1 MPRLIRAGAIA
12 AIALVIAACGG
23 TTATPVATGTPAP
36 TTAPTAAPTATPT
49 EAATSAPSEAASA
62 DTGAIADI
70 AARLAALDS
79 YSITMT
85 IDGAKGKTSIANT
98 TTHTPVEATKY
109 DVSTADG
116 RKVGVVKIGDEAWIS
131 QDGTTYLAAPS
142 SAVDA
147 MIQSVRPDILLASFN
162 VASMANDLV
171 AQGTETK
178 NGKQATHY
186 HIDDSI
192 PTVPKGMVV
201 DYWVTDDGLLVALE
215 ASGVSAASG
224 GQFDTLDVQMTHID
238 DPALT
243 IERPS

>member
-1 MPRLIRAGAIA
+1 MPRLIRAGATA
-12 AIALVIAACGG
+12 AIALLIAACGG
-23 TTATPVATGTPAP
+23 TTATPAVTSAPTTAP
-36 TTAPTAAPTATPT
+36 TTAPTAAPTQ
-49 EAATSAPSEAASA
+49 APSEAASA

-70 AARLAALDS
+70 AARLAALDG
-79 YSITMT
+79 YTITMT
-85 IDGAKGKTSIANT
+85 IDGDKGKTSIANT
-98 TTHTPVEATKY
+98 TTHKPVEATKY

-116 RKVGVVKIGDEAWIS
+116 KKVGVVKIGDEAWLS
-131 QDGTTYLAAPS
+131 QDGTTYMSAPT

-192 PTVPKGMVV
+192 ATVPKGMVV
-201 DYWVTDDGLLVALE
+201 DYWVTEDGLLVALE
-215 ASGVSAASG
+215 ASGVNAASSG
-224 GQFDTLDVQMTHID
+224 AFDTLDVQMTHID

-243 IERPS
+243 VERPS